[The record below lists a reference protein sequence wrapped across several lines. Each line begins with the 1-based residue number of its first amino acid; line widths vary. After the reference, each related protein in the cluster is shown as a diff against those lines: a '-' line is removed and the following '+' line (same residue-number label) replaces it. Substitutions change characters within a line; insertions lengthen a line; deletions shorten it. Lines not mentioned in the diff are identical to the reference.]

1 MIIIDNYGEMIT
13 RYNSSCYDFPM
24 AYKWKKNHGC
34 LMIPLLT
41 NGKNKHV
48 SLMIPLLTNGKQHAI
63 VSFNDHSMISY
74 RWVMGFS
81 NNTSQVAPARERSV
95 EIWQWLN

>member
-1 MIIIDNYGEMIT
+1 MEKSWLFNDPI
-13 RYNSSCYDFPM
+13 
-24 AYKWKKNHGC
+24 AYKWQK
-34 LMIPLLT
+34 
-41 NGKNKHV
+41 KHV
-48 SLMIPLLTNGKQHAI
+48 FLMIPLLTNGKQHAI